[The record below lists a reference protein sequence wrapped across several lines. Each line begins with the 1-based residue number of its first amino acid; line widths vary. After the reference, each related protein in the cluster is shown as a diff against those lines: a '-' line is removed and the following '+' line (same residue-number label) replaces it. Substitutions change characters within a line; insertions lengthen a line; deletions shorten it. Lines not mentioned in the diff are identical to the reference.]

1 MGGGGAVSDAGEPR
15 ARAAPPEDPEAHRRS
30 PVAAARA
37 RSEAARARLEDGR
50 RRLEDARGRSTR
62 VDLGFRL
69 YERDRA
75 AIGNI
80 LAGALAFRLFF
91 VLVPFVFFVLALI
104 GLVSDVDPD
113 GGAGTARAL
122 GLRGLLAD
130 SVNQAAN
137 HGAFYKWVLLIGA
150 AWASA
155 YAASKAVR
163 VLVAVHAAIWGVTV
177 PRPRAIRGIGAFLG
191 ALVVGFGISALAGVV
206 RHASLLGGL
215 VATILVLV
223 VYFWIWLSASAG
235 LPHASRS
242 RRTLAPG
249 AILVAVGLEV
259 LHLITVYFLAA
270 RAEHAESVYGALG
283 VAVVTLVWLFII
295 ARLLV
300 GSALLNATL
309 WERRRTAAGSRRGP

>member
-1 MGGGGAVSDAGEPR
+1 VSDAEEPG
-15 ARAAPPEDPEAHRRS
+15 APAPEDEHHGHRS
-30 PVAAARA
+30 AVAAARA
-37 RSEAARARLEDGR
+37 RTEAARARIEDGR
-50 RRLEDARGRSTR
+50 RRLEGARARSTR

-91 VLVPFVFFVLALI
+91 VLVPFVFFVLAVS
-104 GLVSDVDPD
+104 GLVSGLNTD
-113 GGAGTARAL
+113 GGSGTARAL

-130 SVNQAAN
+130 AVNQSAH
-137 HGAFYKWVLLIGA
+137 HGALYKWVLLIGA

-163 VLVAVHAAIWGVTV
+163 VLVAVHAAVWGVTV
-177 PRPRAIRGIGAFLG
+177 PRPSAIRGTRAFLG
-191 ALVVGFGISALAGVV
+191 AVILGFGVSALAGAV
-206 RHASLLGGL
+206 RHVSVLLGILATLL
-215 VATILVLV
+215 VFV
-223 VYFWIWLSASAG
+223 VYFGIWLSASAG

-242 RRTLAPG
+242 RRSLAPG
-249 AILVAVGLEV
+249 AILVAAGFEV
-259 LHLITVYFLAA
+259 LHLITVYVLAA
-270 RAEHAESVYGALG
+270 RAEHAQSVYGALG

-309 WERRRTAAGSRRGP
+309 WDRRRAAAGRRAS

>member
-1 MGGGGAVSDAGEPR
+1 M
-15 ARAAPPEDPEAHRRS
+15 
-30 PVAAARA
+30 ARA
-37 RSEAARARLEDGR
+37 RVEDGR

-75 AIGNI
+75 AVGNI

-91 VLVPFVFFVLALI
+91 VLVPFVFFVLALV
-104 GLVSDVDPD
+104 GLVSELNPD
-113 GGAGTARAL
+113 GGSGTARAL

-130 SVNQAAN
+130 SVNQAAH
-137 HGAFYKWVLLIGA
+137 HGALYKWALLIGA

-163 VLVAVHAAIWGVTV
+163 VLVAIHAAVWDATA
-177 PRPRAIRGIGAFLG
+177 PRPPAIRGTGAFLG
-191 ALVVGFGISALAGVV
+191 ALVVGLGVAGLAGAV
-206 RHASLLGGL
+206 RHVGPVVGL
-215 VATILVLV
+215 VATLLVFV

-242 RRTLAPG
+242 RRSLAPG
-249 AILVAVGLEV
+249 AILVAAGFQV
-259 LHLITVYFLAA
+259 LHLITVYVLAS

-283 VAVVTLVWLFII
+283 VAVVTLAWLFII

-300 GSALLNATL
+300 ASALLNATL
-309 WERRRTAAGSRRGP
+309 WERRTAGRPRRES